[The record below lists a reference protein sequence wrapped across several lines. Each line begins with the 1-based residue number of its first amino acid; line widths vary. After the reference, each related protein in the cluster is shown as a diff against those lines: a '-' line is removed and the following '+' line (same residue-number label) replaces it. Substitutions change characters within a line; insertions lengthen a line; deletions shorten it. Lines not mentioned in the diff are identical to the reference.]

1 MKKMEMMACALFIG
15 MGALGAYTLINKNTK
30 NKADKLLNN
39 LLDKANNMTNNMS
52 K

>member
-1 MKKMEMMACALFIG
+1 MKKMGCLFMAGLIG
-15 MGALGAYTLINKNTK
+15 LGAYTLMNKNTK

-39 LLDKANNMTNNMS
+39 LLDKANNMSNNM